1 LQFRVGRPAALYR
14 SADVGVE
21 GGSMADEAKRAPGD
35 EAETKRS
42 PCSSDSSSSSSS
54 SEEEEDDDDDFGVGG
69 ALATSFAA
77 MDVGVRTGR
86 RGSVMAAPLEVA
98 PSWSPPEFRKTAEE
112 RAAIEAALRLNILF
126 ERLGDEEMAVMVG
139 AMQAQS
145 FEPATSI
152 IRQGEDGDL
161 FYILEEGVCDIFVE
175 GVGRVMQVVGGD
187 ARNFFGELALLYNV
201 PRAATVTTVTDVRCW
216 ALDRTTFKTIGMQA
230 TTAQRKLHGEFVA
243 QVPLLATLSPI
254 ERLTL
259 ADALMPLTLSAAEE
273 IVTEGEPGKCFYI
286 IEAGELMV
294 TKRG

>member
-1 LQFRVGRPAALYR
+1 
-14 SADVGVE
+14 
-21 GGSMADEAKRAPGD
+21 MADEAKRAPGD
-35 EAETKRS
+35 EAEAKS
-42 PCSSDSSSSSSS
+42 FPCSSDSSSSSSS
-54 SEEEEDDDDDFGVGG
+54 EEEEEDDDDFGGGG

-77 MDVGVRTGR
+77 MDGGVRTGR

-187 ARNFFGELALLYNV
+187 ARAFVARRLAPASVAACFVNHPEPPERTGGAGDSEGAHLY
-201 PRAATVTTVTDVRCW
+201 TVAFLRRL
-216 ALDRTTFKTIGMQA
+216 ARA
-230 TTAQRKLHGEFVA
+230 TTLSGAQGGARRVA
-243 QVPLLATLSPI
+243 CQH
-254 ERLTL
+254 RQ
-259 ADALMPLTLSAAEE
+259 
-273 IVTEGEPGKCFYI
+273 
-286 IEAGELMV
+286 
-294 TKRG
+294 